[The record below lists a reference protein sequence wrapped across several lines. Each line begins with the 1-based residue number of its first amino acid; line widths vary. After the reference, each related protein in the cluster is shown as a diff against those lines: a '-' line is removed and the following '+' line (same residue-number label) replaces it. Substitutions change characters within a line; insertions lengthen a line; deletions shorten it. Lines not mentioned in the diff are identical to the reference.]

1 MSTASDPSQQQQ
13 PPPPLNPP
21 LATPCGSV
29 AGRAFVI
36 TGGTQGLGLAV
47 ARQLLQAGA
56 VGLILVSRSPE
67 KGAQAVAEL
76 TDLSKQQQQQQQQ
89 SHCQIEFLQADL
101 SDATDTSSIVPRAV
115 ALLHNKFI
123 SGLVNCAATT
133 ERGNLFTETAA
144 GFDRH
149 MAVNVRAPFLLTKAV
164 AQHMIYYHSLSVT
177 SSSSSSSCSIVN
189 VISCAAYGGAPFITA
204 YSASKAALVALTKCN
219 AAELAPH
226 GIRVN
231 GVNLGW
237 CCTDNEDALQT
248 RRQSSD
254 RDWIQRA
261 DASVPLGR
269 ILRPQDAAVTI
280 VFLLSDSACMTTGTV
295 AELHPEFAHGMLS
308 LADTEDGR

>member
-1 MSTASDPSQQQQ
+1 MSTSSDPLSQQQQ
-13 PPPPLNPP
+13 PKLNPP
-21 LATPCGSV
+21 LAAPCGSV

-36 TGGTQGLGLAV
+36 SGATQGLGLAV

-67 KGAQAVAEL
+67 KGAQAVEEL
-76 TDLSKQQQQQQQQ
+76 TDLSKQSQHQQ
-89 SHCQIEFLQADL
+89 SCQIEFLQADL
-101 SDATDTSSIVPRAV
+101 SDANDTSSIVPRAA

-149 MAVNVRAPFLLTKAV
+149 MAVNVRAPFLLTQAA
-164 AQHMIYYHSLSVT
+164 AQHMIHYHSLAV
-177 SSSSSSSCSIVN
+177 SSSNSSCSIVN

-237 CCTDNEDALQT
+237 CYTENEDALQT
-248 RRQSSD
+248 LRQSSD
-254 RDWIQRA
+254 RDWIQHA

-280 VFLLSDSACMTTGTV
+280 VFLLSDSAAMTTGTV

-308 LADTEDGR
+308 LAGTEEDAR